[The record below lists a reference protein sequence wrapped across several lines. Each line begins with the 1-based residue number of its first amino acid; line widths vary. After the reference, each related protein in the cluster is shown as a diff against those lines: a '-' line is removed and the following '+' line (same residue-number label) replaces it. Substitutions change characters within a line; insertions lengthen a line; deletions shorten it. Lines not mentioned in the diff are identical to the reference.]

1 MAIHL
6 TPAELAREQGLDRVE
21 VIQKCVEHG
30 VPVFEGRIDK
40 TLYLATVTR
49 PSLAPPTARSAIA

>member
-6 TPAELAREQGLDRVE
+6 TPTELAQEQGLDRAL

-30 VPVFEGRIDK
+30 VPVFHGRIDK
-40 TLYLATVTR
+40 TLFLATVAQ
-49 PSLAPPTARSAIA
+49 PSMAPPSPRSAAA

>member
-30 VPVFEGRIDK
+30 VPVFQGRIDK
-40 TLYLATVTR
+40 TLFLATV
-49 PSLAPPTARSAIA
+49 AQPPTGRTAVA